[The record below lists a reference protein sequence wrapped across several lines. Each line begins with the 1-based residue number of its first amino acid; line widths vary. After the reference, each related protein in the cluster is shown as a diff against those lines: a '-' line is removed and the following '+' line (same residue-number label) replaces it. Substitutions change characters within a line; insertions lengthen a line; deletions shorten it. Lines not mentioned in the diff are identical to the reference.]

1 MFLITVYHLTF
12 FTVVSRIGD
21 KYYCKHCNKTV
32 SKSTFYEHRALY
44 GAYLCELSSDKEDV
58 ESDMENYEH
67 EQVIPDLEYEDRL
80 FFSEAET
87 TDDENV
93 APEELPYIK
102 DNGNSEV
109 SVNLQYPIAFSHYFL
124 TCIAGPF
131 KVTLSVNPCLPV
143 YFPGWQR
150 GTTML

>member
-1 MFLITVYHLTF
+1 MFLITVFHLTF

-32 SKSTFYEHRALY
+32 SKTTFYEHRALY

-67 EQVIPDLEYEDRL
+67 EQVIPDLEHEDRL

-87 TDDENV
+87 TDDESV
-93 APEELPYIK
+93 APEELPYMK

-109 SVNLQYPIAFSHYFL
+109 SVNLQYPIAFSYYFL
-124 TCIAGPF
+124 ACIAGI
-131 KVTLSVNPCLPV
+131 KGSGGLGGREKGGGLGREVKGYLL
-143 YFPGWQR
+143 
-150 GTTML
+150 

>member
-1 MFLITVYHLTF
+1 
-12 FTVVSRIGD
+12 
-21 KYYCKHCNKTV
+21 
-32 SKSTFYEHRALY
+32 
-44 GAYLCELSSDKEDV
+44 
-58 ESDMENYEH
+58 MENYEH

-124 TCIAGPF
+124 AFIAGI
-131 KVTLSVNPCLPV
+131 KRS
-143 YFPGWQR
+143 R
-150 GTTML
+150 GLGGREKGGGLGREGKGNLL